1 MSEHNA
7 LLLLKGSTI
16 RTYSK
21 PSWQTQYRINKLIPS
36 TMTKEMYRMYRFTML
51 KAVQGAEGGINL
63 NIEQTKL
70 HEFWGHKEKDFIAP
84 NEFIKRIDNM
94 AAANAW
100 SDHITFRNFALALR
114 GSANT
119 WLESLVTLEDITGGH
134 RV

>member
-1 MSEHNA
+1 
-7 LLLLKGSTI
+7 
-16 RTYSK
+16 
-21 PSWQTQYRINKLIPS
+21 
-36 TMTKEMYRMYRFTML
+36 MTKEMYRMYRFTML

-70 HEFWGHKEKDFIAP
+70 HEFLGHKEKYFIAP